1 MGKFLR
7 FIYIDLSSQH
17 SEYPEYLY
25 DILVTSCSMKSSFT
39 TKYQYH
45 DYYDQ

>member
-7 FIYIDLSSQH
+7 FIYIDLSRH
-17 SEYPEYLY
+17 SEYLY